1 MNQDAYADFQKEW
14 QERFALD
21 GIKNYFLD
29 GPLTQD
35 YWTASPRIAVLNLEA
50 YGYLDKG
57 MVRLSFDLIEGE
69 WIRPP
74 KDERPSKTAIF
85 TSSFVAVL
93 QDTLKTERAVSRET
107 LKTCFGDAE
116 RRLNAM
122 KKIAYLNIRKTPN
135 GTSSQN
141 VAEIRKAC
149 AGYGLE
155 LLQKQFSLLDPEI
168 IIVSGNEACRA
179 ANVIFNFEETLQFHG
194 NAITKDGAEVVS
206 TKHFSRPNY
215 SHQACTIEGVAKRRL
230 MGQR

>member
-14 QERFALD
+14 QVRFALD
-21 GIKNYFLD
+21 GINNYFLD

-35 YWTASPRIAVLNLEA
+35 YWTANPRIAVLNLEA

-57 MVRLSFDLIEGE
+57 IVSLNFELIDKEWMRPTNGE
-69 WIRPP
+69 L
-74 KDERPSKTAIF
+74 PSKTAIF

-93 QDTLKTERAVSRET
+93 QDALKSEEAVSRET

-155 LLQKQFSLLDPEI
+155 LLQKQLKLLDPEI
-168 IIVSGNEACRA
+168 IIVSGNEACKA
-179 ANVIFNFEETLQFHG
+179 ANEIFNFKAMSFLFQQSK
-194 NAITKDGAEVVS
+194 I
-206 TKHFSRPNY
+206 
-215 SHQACTIEGVAKRRL
+215 AKNIKL
-230 MGQR
+230 CLF

>member
-35 YWTASPRIAVLNLEA
+35 YWTAKPRIAVLNLEA
-50 YGYLDKG
+50 YGYLDLG
-57 MVRLSFDLIEGE
+57 IVQLNFDLIKGE
-69 WIRPP
+69 WIDPTNG
-74 KDERPSKTAIF
+74 ERPSKTAIF

-93 QDTLKTERAVSRET
+93 QDTLKTEGAVSRET
-107 LKTCFGDAE
+107 LKTCFGEAD

-122 KKIAYLNIRKTPN
+122 KKIAYLNIRKTSN

-155 LLQKQFSLLDPEI
+155 LLQKQFRLLDPEI
-168 IIVSGNEACRA
+168 IIVSGKEACRA
-179 ANVIFNFEETLQFHG
+179 ANDIFTFKETLQFLG
-194 NAITKDGAEVVS
+194 NAITKDGAVVIS

-215 SHQACTIEGVAKRRL
+215 SNLARTIEGVAKRRL
-230 MGQR
+230 IGHQ